1 MKINTFKRIIK
12 EEFKEDQR
20 EMIDK
25 IAYAVN
31 PFAEEVIKALSNNL
45 TVADNL
51 AQKFRDVTVEVDA
64 TGTPKQPLLFKT
76 NLTTNCLGILTMKA
90 VNLTNPT
97 TYPTGYPFLSFT
109 ELNNI
114 LTINNITGLPANN
127 KFTLRLLLY

>member
-64 TGTPKQPLLFKT
+64 TGAPKQPLLFKT
-76 NLTTNCLGILTMKA
+76 NLTTNCQGIITMKA
-90 VNLTNPT
+90 TNLTNPT